1 MKITNRTG
9 NGLSHSL
16 YEGKDLIHYYLGN
29 GETKDIPDN
38 IAKIWL
44 KFPGVDKYIDQA
56 DLERA
61 EKEAK
66 AKAEA
71 EKKALEEKNKALEAE
86 LEKLKK
92 GKDEEVKTVA
102 AKKAPSKKKK

>member
-71 EKKALEEKNKALEAE
+71 VAKAKAEKMK
-86 LEKLKK
+86 
-92 GKDEEVKTVA
+92 KDEEKRKARAEAKAKAKPPTV
-102 AKKAPSKKKK
+102 